1 MPVFIEGLLLILMIF
16 CFCVGIATIC
26 QFARFWYEN
35 KTKSKPKSDETPK
48 TTIYYAK
55 ETQPEKPK
63 KKKRRKKIDLAFKDL
78 ALNPDQFEIIKQPT
92 GDLNE

>member
-1 MPVFIEGLLLILMIF
+1 MPIFIEGLLLVLMIF
-16 CFCVGIATIC
+16 CFCVGISIIC

-35 KTKSKPKSDETPK
+35 KTKPEKDENQK

-55 ETQPEKPK
+55 DTAPEKTK

-78 ALNPDQFEIIKQPT
+78 ALSPDQFEII
-92 GDLNE
+92 NENIGNIKE